1 MTRWFHM
8 TLLLLACLSALVS
21 CDKQEDIDR
30 AYTDYRYDIVTYLG
44 RNDRGAVFEYL
55 GRDDSTAVKLQSQ
68 TEVSEDI
75 KTNQRVLLRYDFA
88 DAVPAAKRD
97 IEVYGCSS
105 IFTDSLRQT
114 DVSPDSLPCHE
125 IKLRSLWRTG
135 EFINL
140 HCLVEFTNKARTFML
155 VADGKTL
162 ENDTVDCYL
171 VHDLRGE
178 RGTFWRDC
186 YASFNV
192 GALWKRSYFKCLRI
206 HVNDVT
212 FPKTPFYDF
221 NKTIITNN

>member
-1 MTRWFHM
+1 MTRWCHIVLM
-8 TLLLLACLSALVS
+8 LLACLPAIVS

-55 GRDDSTAVKLQSQ
+55 GRDDSIAVKLQSQ
-68 TEVSEDI
+68 TNVNEDI
-75 KTNQRVLLRYDFA
+75 KTNQRVLLRYNFVDQ
-88 DAVPAAKRD
+88 VPADSRD
-97 IEVYGCSS
+97 IEVYSCNN

-114 DVSPDSLPCHE
+114 QAAPDSLPRHE
-125 IKLRSLWRTG
+125 VKLRSLWRTG

-140 HCLVEFTNKARTFML
+140 FCQVEYTNKARTLML
-155 VADGKTL
+155 VADGETL
-162 ENDTVDCYL
+162 ERDTVDCYL

-212 FPKTPFYDF
+212 YPNTLYYDF
-221 NKTIITNN
+221 NK

>member
-1 MTRWFHM
+1 MI
-8 TLLLLACLSALVS
+8 LLLLACLPAMFS

-55 GRDDSTAVKLQSQ
+55 GRDDSIAVKLQSNAN
-68 TEVSEDI
+68 VNEDI
-75 KTNQRVLLRYDFA
+75 KTNHRVLLRYNFVDQ
-88 DAVPAAKRD
+88 VPADSRD
-97 IEVYGCSS
+97 IEVYSCNN

-114 DVSPDSLPCHE
+114 QAAPDSLPRQAV
-125 IKLRSLWRTG
+125 KLRSLWRTG
-135 EFINL
+135 EYINL
-140 HCLVEFTNKARTFML
+140 FCQVEYTNKARTLML

-206 HVNDVT
+206 HMNDVT
-212 FPKTPFYDF
+212 YPNTLYYDF
-221 NKTIITNN
+221 NK